1 MLEDPLKMTQR
12 ISEKQMLT
20 GTLAKQAPL
29 LRVQRYQTGKKAL
42 QRHTDDGKKSLD

>member
-1 MLEDPLKMTQR
+1 MQVPLKMTQE

-20 GTLAKQAPL
+20 GTLVKQAPL

-42 QRHTDDGKKSLD
+42 QRHTDGGKKSLD